1 VDELPASPAAPD
13 EQAKPRPEGIL
24 FLAREPLNTR
34 RLAKYASLADGTA
47 ARTLIRQINRHYDA
61 RGRAV
66 RVEEI
71 GGGMQLLSRPAYA
84 PWLRRL
90 GYLPPESYLS
100 APSMETLAVVAYR
113 QPVLRVEV
121 EAVRGVACG
130 EILRQLMDRDL
141 VRIAGRSDELGRPYL
156 YGTTRQFLRQFG
168 LRSLE
173 ELPRVEAFS
182 QGDPSEQDPFITNVA
197 QEEEEKKLT
206 GSTARTTAELAATD
220 DDEFE
225 FDDDDSDDDDSD
237 DDDSDDDD
245 SDDDDFDDEDPDDE
259 ELDGEWVEVDDDG
272 DDPEDDDDD
281 DDWDDD

>member
-1 VDELPASPAAPD
+1 MPRSRSIEEPPALPAAPD
-13 EQAKPRPEGIL
+13 EQAQPRLEGIL

-34 RLAKYASLADGTA
+34 RLAQYASLADGTA
-47 ARTLIRQINRHYDA
+47 ARTLIRQINRDYDA

-71 GGGMQLLSRPAYA
+71 GGGMQLLTRPAYS

-90 GYLPPESYLS
+90 GYLPPETYLS

-130 EILRQLMDRDL
+130 EILRQLMEREL
-141 VRIAGRSDELGRPYL
+141 VRITGRSDELGRPYL
-156 YGTTRQFLRQFG
+156 YGTTKRFLRQFG

-173 ELPRVEAFS
+173 ALPHVEAFS
-182 QGDPSEQDPFITNVA
+182 QEDSTEHNPRITSVVP
-197 QEEEEKKLT
+197 EEEEEDLT
-206 GSTARTTAELAATD
+206 GSTASTAAELAAVDD

-225 FDDDDSDDDDSD
+225 FDDDDDESDD
-237 DDDSDDDD
+237 
-245 SDDDDFDDEDPDDE
+245 DDDDFDDEFDAEEEDD
-259 ELDGEWVEVDDDG
+259 LDGDWVEVDDD
-272 DDPEDDDDD
+272 DIDEEDDED